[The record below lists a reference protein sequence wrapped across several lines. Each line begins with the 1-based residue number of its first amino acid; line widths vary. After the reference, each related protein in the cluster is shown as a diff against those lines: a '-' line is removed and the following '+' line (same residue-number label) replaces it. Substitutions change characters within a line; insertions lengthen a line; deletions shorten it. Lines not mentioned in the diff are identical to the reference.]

1 VQSALELLLE
11 AGQVPNVD
19 SVKRLIGGDDVGVPD
34 MAPLEADL
42 GIYDVLLTTGGL
54 S

>member
-1 VQSALELLLE
+1 MQIALELLEE
-11 AGQVPNVD
+11 AGELPDVD
-19 SVKRLIGGDDVGVPD
+19 AVKHLIGGDDIGIPE

-42 GIYDVLLTTGGL
+42 GIYDGLLTAGGL